1 MRLLGYGVGIP
12 RSRGVPACAGKDGHM
27 ASRIDLKPINVQR
40 LIRSRFVCDLPLVV
54 FGCAVAALATDM
66 FLIPHGLAAGGVTGI
81 ATITNELAARSGIN
95 LPVGLLT
102 IIMNA
107 VIMLFVVRSG
117 GVKYAVQTAT
127 GFVLFGFFTDLFAPF
142 VVPLASTE
150 LLVPALWGGIIMGLG
165 LGLSFRCG
173 VSTGGSDTVAQIIAR
188 RFSLPLGTTVMVID
202 CLICAASAPVF
213 SVDNAF
219 AAALSMVIT
228 GIVVDRVIDGA
239 NVQRAAFIISAAPD
253 QIAYDVMHGME
264 RGCTRIDARGE
275 WTREQRPM
283 LFIIVDKREVP
294 LLKAVVAQ
302 HDPNAIMVITD
313 VNEALGEGFKELG
326 AA

>member
-1 MRLLGYGVGIP
+1 
-12 RSRGVPACAGKDGHM
+12 M
-27 ASRIDLKPINVQR
+27 ASRTISA
-40 LIRSRFVCDLPLVV
+40 LIRSQFVRDLPLVA

-81 ATITNELAARSGIN
+81 ATIVNALGARAGVT

-107 VIMLFVVRSG
+107 AIMLFVVRSG

-188 RFSLPLGTTVMVID
+188 RFSLPLGSTVMVID

-213 SVDNAF
+213 SVDNAL
-219 AAALSMVIT
+219 AAALSMVMT
-228 GIVVDRVIDGA
+228 GIVVDRVVDGG
-239 NVQRAAFIISAAPD
+239 NTQRAAFIISERYEE
-253 QIAYDVMHGME
+253 IAHDVLHGLE
-264 RGCTRIDARGE
+264 RGVTRIAARGE
-275 WTREQRPM
+275 WTGQERPM
-283 LFIIVDKREVP
+283 LFIILDKREIQM
-294 LLKAVVAQ
+294 LKAVVAE
-302 HDPNAIMVITD
+302 HDPRAIMVITD

-326 AA
+326 AGE